1 MEDPESKNAL
11 VNDVEPASAPLT
23 MCSIVFRLKREKLA
37 LRELIR
43 FAAAVITIQFIC
55 LSGILF
61 MRPPLPAQVPIGR
74 WFAVISML
82 PICVLYVFIYAN
94 LITGPWGSEDSRFW
108 CDVRIMY
115 VRGFNTIRTVINM
128 FSSSFMLMF
137 LSVLMGN
144 TNSLSLSLIFIVCVL
159 SEWQSGCAENTNQY
173 EVKAFDK
180 FMDGNILCLETLH
193 FYQIQNRR
201 ERQKWSSFIFSIVI
215 KLYLVTAI
223 LLAAN
228 LGEEILV
235 FQVPIATLII
245 IYVLLLPPIQNFIFL
260 KGVLTFSQ
268 LELYRIIMDL
278 IFPMLIVTFSLV

>member
-37 LRELIR
+37 LRELVR
-43 FAAAVITIQFIC
+43 FASAVVTIQFIC
-55 LSGILF
+55 LYGIFF
-61 MRPPLPAQVPIGR
+61 MRPPLPAQVPFGR
-74 WFAVISML
+74 SFAVISIL
-82 PICVLYVFIYAN
+82 PICILYVFIYAN
-94 LITGPWGSEDSRFW
+94 IITGPWGSEDSRFW

-115 VRGFNTIRTVINM
+115 VRGFNTIRTVMNM
-128 FSSSFMLMF
+128 LSSSLMLMF
-137 LSVLMGN
+137 LSVMLGN

-193 FYQIQNRR
+193 FHQIQNRR

-215 KLYLVTAI
+215 KVYLVTVI

-228 LGEEILV
+228 LDEEILV

-245 IYVLLLPPIQNFIFL
+245 IYVLLIPPIQSFMFL